1 MGGKSGKM
9 AKDEN
14 KKERLR
20 SKKYDDSFM
29 SETDWLYM
37 QATQGSQKF
46 NTGSSYSSY
55 KAPGNTTPHEAK
67 SKMQRFG
74 SAGSTGFTRDHVD
87 TNEIVTSD
95 KVV

>member
-9 AKDEN
+9 AKND
-14 KKERLR
+14 KKERLP

-37 QATQGSQKF
+37 HATQGGSQKF
-46 NTGSSYSSY
+46 NSGSSYSSY
-55 KAPGNTTPHEAK
+55 KAPANAAAESK

-74 SAGSTGFTRDHVD
+74 SAGSTGFTRDPILD
-87 TNEIVTSD
+87 TNEIVTNE
-95 KVV
+95 KVA